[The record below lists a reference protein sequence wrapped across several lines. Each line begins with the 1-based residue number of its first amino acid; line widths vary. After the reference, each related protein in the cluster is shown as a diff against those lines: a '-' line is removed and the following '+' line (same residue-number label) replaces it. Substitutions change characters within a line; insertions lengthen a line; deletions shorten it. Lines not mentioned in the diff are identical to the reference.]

1 MEILK
6 DFGVEPIL
14 LLAQIVNFV
23 ILLYILKRFL
33 YKPILKVLDER
44 KKRIE
49 TSMKQSAEIQKKFE
63 EVSQKQQEILDE
75 AKKESTR
82 IIGTAKNEAK
92 ILTNQIQTEANTQ
105 AEEIMKRNQQSL
117 QLEKQKMISEAKQEL
132 IDVVASATERV
143 VERSLTKAD
152 KDRLV
157 KKSVAEIE
165 K

>member
-49 TSMKQSAEIQKKFE
+49 TSMNQSAEIQKKFE

>member
-132 IDVVASATERV
+132 IDVVALATERV

>member
-49 TSMKQSAEIQKKFE
+49 TSMNQSAEIQKKFE

-82 IIGTAKNEAK
+82 IIGTAKTEAK